1 MGFETCGPNEAMVVS
16 GCLHSRPVMIP
27 GGSVWVWPV
36 IQQLQ
41 RISLNTMTLQIQ
53 STEVTTAQGVP
64 ISCIGVAQVKIQGQS
79 QEMLAAACM
88 QFLGKSERQ
97 IQSIALE
104 TLEGHQRAIMGTMT
118 VEEIYQDRKK
128 FAKNVFEVASSD
140 LVQMGITV
148 VSYTLK
154 DIKDTQGYLHALGKT
169 QTAKVKRDAKI
180 GEARAKRDAGIK
192 EAIANQER
200 LKVRFEKDT
209 EIALAK
215 RDFDLKKAAYDQE
228 VETRRAESEM
238 AYQQQQAVS
247 KQAIKEAEMQVL
259 IEERSKEIQIQEQ
272 EILRREKELEAK
284 IKKPADA
291 EKYRLETIAAAERN
305 KITLEAEAE
314 AESIRMRGEAQA
326 FAVEA
331 KAAAE
336 AEQMI
341 KKADAWK
348 DYQEAA
354 MVDMVL
360 QTLPKVAAE
369 IAAPLTR
376 ANKVT
381 MVSSGDGDVGAAKL
395 TGEVIDVIGKLPD
408 MIRSLTGVDI
418 STAIKVKSA

>member
-1 MGFETCGPNEAMVVS
+1 
-16 GCLHSRPVMIP
+16 MIP

-169 QTAKVKRDAKI
+169 RTAQVKRDAKI
-180 GEARAKRDAGIK
+180 GEAKAKRDAGIK

-247 KQAIKEAEMQVL
+247 KQAIKEAEMQVI
-259 IEERSKEIQIQEQ
+259 IEERSKEIQIQDQ

-314 AESIRMRGEAQA
+314 AE
-326 FAVEA
+326 
-331 KAAAE
+331 AAAE

-348 DYQEAA
+348 EYQEAA

-376 ANKVT
+376 AKKVT